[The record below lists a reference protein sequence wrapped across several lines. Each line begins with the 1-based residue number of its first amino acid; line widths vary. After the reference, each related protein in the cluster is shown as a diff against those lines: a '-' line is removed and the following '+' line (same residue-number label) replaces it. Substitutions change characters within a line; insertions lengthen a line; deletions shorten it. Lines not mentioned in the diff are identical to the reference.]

1 MNYLPE
7 FAIKRPT
14 VVVSIVLMTV
24 IWGIVSFMT
33 MPRREDP
40 EFTIK
45 VCVVATQWSGASAQK
60 VEELITD
67 PLEEAIDGLEEVKL
81 IRSTSSNGLSTIF
94 VELEDSLPS
103 SKVDDIWDK
112 VRARV
117 RNVQM
122 PEPNIEPFVNDEF
135 TDTNII
141 LFAVHQ
147 KPLDGATEIDPAYA
161 YTPRDLDIYS
171 EQIRDELRLLP
182 GVAKVDRFG
191 VLDEA
196 IYIETDAGTWSKL
209 GLTSTQLMQ
218 LVAARNIVAP
228 GGTIDADDGRFY
240 VKPGGEFDAVQELDS
255 IIAALSPTDSAAN
268 HVYLDSLGMSV
279 RRDYI
284 DPPPRICRYGDT
296 ELEQTAVV
304 VAVTMKSGSN
314 IIDICDSAKAKVDQM
329 QNVAGLLP
337 PDLGVTIISDQ
348 SDSVKGRIRDVIVN
362 IIEAILIVIVVVY
375 LVVGFRTAA
384 VMAANIPFV
393 VLSSIGVI
401 TLFNVQLEQMSLASM
416 IIALGLLVDNAVQI
430 CDQARTNQMAGMSPV
445 EAAVSGAQMLG
456 ASMLNGTLTT
466 IAAFVPMLIA
476 LDGAN
481 REFIY
486 GLPIT
491 LSVMLGISWILAMTF
506 CVILA
511 AAFIRAPKDLNNP
524 TAPIPWLMAWC
535 AKRFRKGGKPH
546 SEGHGFIYETYAW
559 LGRFALRY
567 KFATI
572 GLSVL
577 VLILAM
583 RLPVG
588 SEFFPLTERDQFVV
602 EVWLPEIATIEQTDA
617 VAKQVEG
624 MIRKLSPYVDDEGNE
639 RQRLAAMRTLVGGGG
654 SRWYL
659 SWEPEPRKPN
669 YAEILVH
676 TTDGKRTHEFAEKLR
691 AVAREGDESLGL
703 QPIAGARVVPI
714 EMFLGPPADP
724 VVMRVVGDGFA
735 DMNRLHA
742 AADRVKAMVEAQ
754 PETWDVND
762 SWGVEGYQLRVNVDP
777 DKASL
782 SQVGNSQIA
791 ETLNAYYSGRLL
803 TTFREGDHQVPVYFR
818 LQPEGRRSIADIES
832 AYVEGDIGKVPL
844 SAVASVAATWE
855 PAIIDRRDMNRT
867 IEVRSRVEPGA
878 SGNDITMRVMNS
890 PEMQEL
896 QAHLPPGFRVEI
908 GGAME
913 ESLKAQ
919 GKMLK
924 SFGLSFV
931 VIILLLIVQFNSLS
945 KMLVIVATLPLA
957 MIGSIFGLWV
967 TSNPLGFMPQLGVL
981 SLFGIVL
988 NAGIIYM
995 EFADIVLR
1003 ERAEKGNGDG
1013 PILGLTKPEF
1023 RAALVEAGRQRLM
1036 PIFLTTATT
1045 VGGLFPLALA
1055 GGPLWEG
1062 MAWLMIYGLMVATL
1076 LTLFVIPALYA
1087 VVIETFGV
1095 RPFSIKGTPSP
1106 SE

>member
-24 IWGIVSFMT
+24 IWGVVSFMT

-40 EFTIK
+40 DFTIK
-45 VCVVATQWSGASAQK
+45 VCVVATRWTGASAQK
-60 VEELITD
+60 IEELVTD

-81 IRSTSSNGLSTIF
+81 IRSNSSNGLSTIF
-94 VELEDSLPS
+94 VELEDALPGN
-103 SKVDDIWDK
+103 KVDDTWDK

-117 RNVQM
+117 RNVPM
-122 PEPNIEPFVNDEF
+122 PEPNITPYVNDEF

-147 KPLDGATEIDPAYA
+147 KPLNGAAEIDPAYA
-161 YTPRDLDIYS
+161 YSPRDLDLFS

-191 VLDEA
+191 VLEEA

-209 GLTSTQLMQ
+209 QLTSSQLKS
-218 LVAARNIVAP
+218 LVEARNIVAP

-240 VKPGGEFDAVQELDS
+240 VKPGGELDAVQELDS
-255 IIAALSPTDSAAN
+255 IIAALSPTDSGAN
-268 HVYLDSLGMSV
+268 HVYLESLGLSV
-279 RRDYI
+279 RRDYL
-284 DPPPRICRYGDT
+284 DPPPLICRYGDN
-296 ELEQTAVV
+296 ELEQSAVV

-314 IIDICDSAKAKVDQM
+314 IIEICDSAKAKVAQM
-329 QNVAGLLP
+329 QNVVGSLP

-362 IIEAILIVIVVVY
+362 IIEAILIVIVLVY

-401 TLFNVQLEQMSLASM
+401 TLFDVQLEQMSLASM

-430 CDQARTNQMAGMSPV
+430 CDQARTNQMAGMSPTA
-445 EAAVSGAQMLG
+445 AAVAGAQMLG

-486 GLPIT
+486 GLPVT

-511 AAFIRAPKDLNNP
+511 AAFIRAPKDPAKP
-524 TAPIPWLMAWC
+524 TAPIPRLMVWC
-535 AKRFRKGGKPH
+535 AARFRRGGRPQG
-546 SEGHGFIYETYAW
+546 EGQGIVYATYAL
-559 LGRFALRY
+559 LGRFALRF

-572 GLSVL
+572 GFAVL
-577 VLILAM
+577 MLILAM

-602 EVWLPEIATIEQTDA
+602 EIWLPEIATIQQTDA
-617 VAKQVEG
+617 VAKEVEA
-624 MIRKLSPYVDDEGNE
+624 MIRELSPYVDAEGNQRE
-639 RQRLAAMRTLVGGGG
+639 RMAAMRTLVGGGG

-669 YAEILVH
+669 YAEILIH
-676 TTDGKRTHEFAEKLR
+676 TTDGKLTHEFAEKLR
-691 AVAREGDESLGL
+691 AVSKRGDEQLGL
-703 QPIAGARVVPI
+703 QPIVGARVVPI
-714 EMFLGPPADP
+714 ELFLGPPADP
-724 VVMRVVGDGFA
+724 VVLRVVGDGFA
-735 DMNRLHA
+735 DMKRLHR
-742 AADRVKAMVEAQ
+742 AADQVKSMVEAE

-762 SWGVEGYQLRVNVDP
+762 SWGVEGYQLQVDVDS

-782 SQVGNSQIA
+782 SRVGNSQIA
-791 ETLNAYYSGRLL
+791 ETLNAFYSGRLL

-818 LQPEGRRSIADIES
+818 LRPEGRRSIADIES
-832 AYVEGDIGKVPL
+832 AYVEGDAGKIPL
-844 SAVASVAATWE
+844 SAVATISATWE
-855 PAIIDRRDMNRT
+855 PAMIDRRDMNRT

-890 PEMQEL
+890 PEMKEL
-896 QAHLPPGFRVEI
+896 IAQLPPGFRVEI

-913 ESLKAQ
+913 ESMKAQ

-931 VIILLLIVQFNSLS
+931 VIVLLLIIQFNSLS
-945 KMLVIVATLPLA
+945 KMLVIVGTLPLA
-957 MIGSIFGLWV
+957 MIGSIFGLWI

-988 NAGIIYM
+988 NAGIIFM
-995 EFADIVLR
+995 EFADIVIR
-1003 ERAEKGNGDG
+1003 ERAEKATGG
-1013 PILGLTKPEF
+1013 PILGLTKAEF
-1023 RAALVEAGRQRLM
+1023 RDALVEAGRQRLM

-1045 VGGLFPLALA
+1045 VGGLLPLALA

-1087 VVIETFGV
+1087 VVIETFGL
-1095 RPFSIKGTPSP
+1095 RPFVKDETPAP
-1106 SE
+1106 SS